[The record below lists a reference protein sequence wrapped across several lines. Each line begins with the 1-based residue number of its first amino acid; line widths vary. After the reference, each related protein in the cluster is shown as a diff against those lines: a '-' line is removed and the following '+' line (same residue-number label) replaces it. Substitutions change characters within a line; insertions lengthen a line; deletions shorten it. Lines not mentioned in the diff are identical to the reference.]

1 MQKVYVS
8 MSVRKNEHTVNTLTI
23 LRDRNQLR
31 SSAYFKATENVS
43 RQQIIT
49 AILRNVILPE
59 FTVLRKTKTF
69 EDLRMPCKVTRV
81 HLPTKHADF

>member
-69 EDLRMPCKVTRV
+69 EDLRI
-81 HLPTKHADF
+81 